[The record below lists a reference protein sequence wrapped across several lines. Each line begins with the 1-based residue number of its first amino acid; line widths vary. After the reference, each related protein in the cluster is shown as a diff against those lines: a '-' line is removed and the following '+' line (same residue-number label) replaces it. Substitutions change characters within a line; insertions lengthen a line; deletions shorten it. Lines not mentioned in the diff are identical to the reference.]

1 MKKFLITLL
10 FVFSTL
16 LLFRNFGYQ
25 FYKIPA
31 GSMQPALLIGDVI
44 AANKWIYRFEEPRR
58 GDLILFDYPQDDS
71 QVYVKRLI
79 GLPGETVEIKNL
91 RVYINGALLEEPYSI
106 EPEKIKT
113 KTTKIKGN
121 HFGPVTLPHDH
132 YFVLG
137 DNREQSEDSRHF
149 GFVPREK
156 IFAKADR
163 IVGSTDGNGNKR
175 TSRIWKAFPAVRFS
189 NQN

>member
-1 MKKFLITLL
+1 
-10 FVFSTL
+10 
-16 LLFRNFGYQ
+16 
-25 FYKIPA
+25 
-31 GSMQPALLIGDVI
+31 MQPALLIGDVI
-44 AANKWIYRFEEPRR
+44 AANKWVYRFEEPRR

-79 GLPGETVEIKNL
+79 GLPGETIEIKNH
-91 RVYINGALLEEPYSI
+91 RVYINGVLLEEPYSI
-106 EPEKIKT
+106 GLEKIESKLEQA
-113 KTTKIKGN
+113 KRN
-121 HFGPVTLPHDH
+121 HFGPVTLPPES

-149 GFVPREK
+149 GFVRREK

-175 TSRIWKAFPAVRFS
+175 TDRIWKAFPAKIFS
-189 NQN
+189 N